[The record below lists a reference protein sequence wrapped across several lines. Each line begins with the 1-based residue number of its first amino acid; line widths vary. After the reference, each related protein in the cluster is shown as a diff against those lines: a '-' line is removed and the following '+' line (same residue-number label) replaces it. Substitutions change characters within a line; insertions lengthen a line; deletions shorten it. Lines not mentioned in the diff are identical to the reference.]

1 MPDSDR
7 RVCVKKIQKWLT
19 GLGFTAGLL
28 VLLLL
33 ASFILMPKGNGEKS
47 GFLYRDAK
55 GIIAEKKN
63 TVDVI
68 FLGDSEVYST
78 ISPMQLWKEQGMT
91 SYDCSTGGQRLFDTL
106 SLLKTALE
114 NQKPELVVLEMN
126 ATFRQFS
133 VGEVAYNKAGEFF
146 SVFAYHDRWKWFHW
160 SELLK
165 KKDFSWTSD
174 LKGFRLQTGVQAAKK
189 KLYKTYMKNSKK
201 FKSLPE
207 KNVSYIDA
215 IQQICEDNGI
225 RLLLLNVPSS
235 KNWSMRKHNTI
246 ADLAEKRNL
255 SYLDLNLLTDE
266 LGINWETDTKDE
278 GDHLNY
284 FGAVKV
290 STYLGNYLKENYA
303 LPDHRGDKTYA
314 SWDDCLKRYQQQ
326 VDTLQNR
333 IEPVIRKQSAKTDMD
348 MHN

>member
-1 MPDSDR
+1 M
-7 RVCVKKIQKWLT
+7 KKIRVWLK
-19 GLGFTAGLL
+19 GLGFCAGLL

-78 ISPMQLWKEQGMT
+78 ISPMQLWKEQGIT
-91 SYDCSTGGQRLFDTL
+91 SYDCSTGGQKLFDTL
-106 SLLKTALE
+106 ALLKTALE
-114 NQKPELVVLEMN
+114 NQKPEMVVLEMN

-133 VGEVAYNKAGEFF
+133 VGEVAYNKAGEFL
-146 SVFAYHDRWKWFHW
+146 SVFTYHDRWKWFRP
-160 SELLK
+160 SELWQ

-174 LKGFRLQTGVQAAKK
+174 LKGFRLQTGVQAAAKK
-189 KLYKTYMKNSKK
+189 NYKNYMKHSKK
-201 FKSLPE
+201 FKSMPE

-215 IQQICEDNGI
+215 IQQLCEDNGI

-246 ADLAEKRNL
+246 ADLAEKRDL
-255 SYLDLNLLTDE
+255 PYLDLNLMTDE
-266 LGINWETDTKDE
+266 LGIDWETDTKDE

-290 STYLGNYLKENYA
+290 SAYLGSYLKENYD
-303 LPDHRGDKTYA
+303 LPDHRGDKLYD
-314 SWDDCLKRYQQQ
+314 SWDTCLKKYQKQ
-326 VDTLQNR
+326 VDRLQSR
-333 IEPVIRKQSAKTDMD
+333 TGVDIKKAGKE
-348 MHN
+348 